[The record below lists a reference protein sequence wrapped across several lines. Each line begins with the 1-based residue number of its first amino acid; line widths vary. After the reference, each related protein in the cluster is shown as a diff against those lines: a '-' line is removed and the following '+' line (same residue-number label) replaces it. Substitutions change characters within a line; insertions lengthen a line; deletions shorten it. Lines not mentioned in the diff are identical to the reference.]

1 MKLLAKISN
10 ICFRFERILAVLLFA
25 FMTTSILLGVIFRY
39 FLNDPLKWTDEF
51 AMFALVWI
59 TFIGGSMSIKLQKAA
74 VMSFVMDRLSP
85 GSRKVFLAL
94 AMLLVL
100 AFSAFLLYLSLKWIT
115 NPHIMLQRSQAVGLP
130 MVIPYV
136 AIPLGFFFMT
146 IHALELFFGFFGKSR
161 QEGGA

>member
-1 MKLLAKISN
+1 MKLLRTISN
-10 ICFRFERILAVLLFA
+10 ICFSLERILAVLLFA

-39 FLNDPLKWTDEF
+39 FLSHPLKWSDEF

-59 TFIGGSMSIKLQKAA
+59 TFIGGSMSIKLKKAA

-85 GSRKVFLAL
+85 KVSRVFIAIGT
-94 AMLLVL
+94 LLVL
-100 AFSAFLLYLSLKWIT
+100 LFSAFILYLSLKWIT
-115 NPHIMLQRSQAVGLP
+115 NPHILLQRSQAVGVP

-136 AIPLGFFFMT
+136 AIPLGFLFMS
-146 IHALELFFGFFGKSR
+146 IHALELFADSFRQGQ